1 MMKKKRPLY
10 IPFLGTHLLETPL
23 LNKSSAFSEE
33 ERHEFKLHGLIPDQV
48 QTIEE
53 QVQRSY
59 SQFCEFTNNLDKHIY
74 LRALQDANTTLFY
87 KLICSH
93 LEEMLPIVY
102 TPTVGRACE
111 LFSTIYRRAKGL
123 FLSYPHSE
131 LIPEMLHNV
140 SRDNIRV
147 VVITDGERILGL
159 GDQGIGG
166 MGIPIGKLSL
176 YTACGGISPANT
188 LPIVIDVGTNNK
200 ALLEDPMYM
209 GWRHERI
216 DGDEYFDF
224 VDIVLKEIIS
234 IWPNVLI
241 QFEDFALPK
250 ANHLLST
257 YRDRYCCFN
266 DDIQGTAAVTLG
278 TIISACRSKG
288 QLVRDQRFIF
298 SGAGSAGCGIAQQVV
313 DYMCKEGLSEG
324 QARERIC
331 MMNSGGLLLENNENL
346 YDFQQKF
353 AHPLSLIE
361 NWSDNS
367 DLKSLVD
374 VVCNFH
380 PSVLVG
386 VSGQAGLF
394 SQDVIEALMKNCDSP
409 LVLPLSNPTSR
420 SEGHP
425 EDIVRWSQCKAVVAT
440 GSPYDAV
447 VCNGK
452 EIPVAQ
458 CNNVYIFPGLGLGVL
473 ISQAN
478 RVTEKMLMAAALA
491 LAEQSDG
498 YQSLLPPLSEIRS
511 VSKHIAMKV
520 AEAAIE
526 DGVATSYSRE
536 LLEAKL
542 TANFWDPVY
551 RDYKLRSV

>member
-1 MMKKKRPLY
+1 MAHKQRPLY

-23 LNKSSAFSEE
+23 LNKSSAFSEK
-33 ERHEFKLHGLIPDQV
+33 ERGEFKLHGLIPEQV
-48 QTIEE
+48 QAIEE

-59 SQFCEFTNNLDKHIY
+59 SQFCEFSNDLDKHIY
-74 LRALQDANTTLFY
+74 LRALQDSNTTLFY

-123 FLSYPHSE
+123 FLSYPHRE
-131 LIPEMLHNV
+131 LIAEMLHNV
-140 SRDNIRV
+140 ARENIRV

-176 YTACGGISPANT
+176 YTACGGISPAHT

-200 ALLEDPMYM
+200 TLLEDPMYM

-216 DGDEYFDF
+216 DGDEYFSF
-224 VDIVLKEIIS
+224 VDMVLQEIVA

-250 ANHLLST
+250 ANRLLNN

-266 DDIQGTAAVTLG
+266 DDIQGTAAVALG
-278 TIISACRSKG
+278 TIISACRNKG
-288 QLVRDQRFIF
+288 QRVSDQRFMF
-298 SGAGSAGCGIAQQVV
+298 SGAGSAGCGIAQQII
-313 DYMCKEGLSEG
+313 DYMCQEGLDEA

-331 MMNSGGLLLENNENL
+331 MMNSNGLLLENSTGL

-353 AHPLSLIE
+353 ARSLSLVE
-361 NWSDNS
+361 GWTAQS
-367 DLKSLVD
+367 DLKSLTDIVS
-374 VVCNFH
+374 NFR
-380 PSVLVG
+380 PSVLIG
-386 VSGQAGLF
+386 VSGQVGLF
-394 SQDVIEALMKNCDSP
+394 SQEVIEALLEGCDSP

-425 EDIVRWSQCKAVVAT
+425 HDIMKWSKGKAEVAT
-440 GSPYDAV
+440 GSPYDPV
-447 VCNGK
+447 EWQGK
-452 EIPVAQ
+452 EIPIAQ
-458 CNNVYIFPGLGLGVL
+458 CNNVYIFPGVGLGVL
-473 ISQAN
+473 ISQAK

-498 YQSLLPPLSEIRS
+498 QQSLLPLVSDIRA
-511 VSKHIAMKV
+511 VSQHIAMKV
-520 AEAAIE
+520 SEAAIE
-526 DGVATSYSRE
+526 EGVATAYTRE
-536 LLEAKL
+536 DLESKMA
-542 TANFWDPVY
+542 AIFWNPAY
-551 RDYKLRSV
+551 RTYKLRSV